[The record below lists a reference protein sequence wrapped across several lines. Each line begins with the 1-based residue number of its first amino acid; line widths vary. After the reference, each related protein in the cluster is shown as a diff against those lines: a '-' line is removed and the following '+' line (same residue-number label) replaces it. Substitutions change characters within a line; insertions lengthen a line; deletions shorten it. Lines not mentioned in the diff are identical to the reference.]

1 MRDRAVTSFRFLPEM
16 VFLSLATLF
25 GGVFVFI
32 IPPFQSPDEPNH
44 FFRAYQVSEG
54 VFIPAIR
61 DNRLGGDLPVSLVQV
76 RDSFS
81 FLRMNYGARLDQA
94 LVLRNPDIPLRPEQR
109 AFTDFPN
116 TAIYAPT
123 AYIPQAVAIR
133 LLRPLGASSLQLLY
147 ACRFANLFVW
157 LLLVA
162 AAIRLMPFL
171 KNTLVALALLPA
183 SLVMAAS
190 ANADVI
196 TNGLCWWLVAG
207 FCAGVRPG
215 FKNLAALAIVCANKL
230 IALPLVLL
238 GWRPFHPT
246 PDPSEAA
253 RSSTNDAAST
263 AKDFVSSF
271 PSRPGPRF
279 VLPLSIALVSA
290 LAWGSLAQK
299 WFLPYDAYNP
309 AFRDAQTLN
318 EGVDPLRQ
326 QAFMLENPL
335 YFAKIAATSAIKAL
349 PSTAAHLVGKFGWEK
364 NYLPPLWLALLWL
377 AVAAT
382 LVTEKNP
389 LSMPRRLL
397 AVLVFGLYATL
408 FAITM
413 YALWCPVGA
422 TEVTNFQ
429 GRYFVP
435 VLPVLAL
442 AVSNGWLER
451 WKRQVWFAVVVVLV
465 LGNLAMVWSIWER
478 YYG

>member
-1 MRDRAVTSFRFLPEM
+1 MCGGPVTWFPTSPER
-16 VFLSLATLF
+16 VFPVLALVF
-25 GGVFVFI
+25 GALLVFWV
-32 IPPFQSPDEPNH
+32 PPFQSPDEPAH

-54 VFIPAIR
+54 VFFPER
-61 DNRLGGDLPVSLVQV
+61 EDGRLGGDLPVSLVQV

-81 FLRMNYGARLDQA
+81 NLKMNYDARVPKGLVSNCLELPLLSGARGL
-94 LVLRNPDIPLRPEQR
+94 
-109 AFTDFPN
+109 TDFPN

-123 AYIPQAVAIR
+123 AFLPQAAAIL
-133 LLRPLGASSLQLLY
+133 LLRPLGASPLLLLY
-147 ACRFANLFVW
+147 GARLANLLVW
-157 LLLVA
+157 VLLVWS
-162 AAIRLMPFL
+162 AIRLMPFL
-171 KNTLVALALLPA
+171 KNTLTVLALLPA
-183 SLVMAAS
+183 SLALAAS
-190 ANADVI
+190 ANADVV
-196 TNGLCWWLVAG
+196 TNGLSWWLVAS
-207 FCAGVRPG
+207 FSALAHARAATVRQ
-215 FKNLAALAIVCANKL
+215 LAALAVVCANKL
-230 IALPLVLL
+230 IVLPLVLPGFRGAAMPRRALLAGVALLAAL
-238 GWRPFHPT
+238 GW
-246 PDPSEAA
+246 
-253 RSSTNDAAST
+253 
-263 AKDFVSSF
+263 
-271 PSRPGPRF
+271 SR
-279 VLPLSIALVSA
+279 
-290 LAWGSLAQK
+290 LAQS
-299 WFLPYDAYNP
+299 WFIPYDAYNP

-364 NYLPPLWLALLWL
+364 NYLSPLWLALLWL
-377 AVAAT
+377 TVAAT

-397 AVLVFGLYATL
+397 AVLVFGLYAAL

-442 AVSNGWLER
+442 ALAGSPMEK
-451 WKRQVWFAVVVVLV
+451 WKSRIWATGLAVLTA
-465 LGNLAMVWSIWER
+465 GNLALLWSVWAR